1 MNAADNKKRTS
12 SGKLL
17 KEEPPV
23 QSSRSLNRG
32 EFGITAFVKK
42 RSFQK
47 AAGKAMRI
55 ASSGSTVHDGFNVGR
70 NYRSNSSA
78 RIAAVSKLECALRAR
93 NAAVVIF
100 AALIFLA
107 GVTPETGEIVVMPR
121 GAIILSRMEH
131 SWPV

>member
-1 MNAADNKKRTS
+1 MQLIIKADLFRKAI
-12 SGKLL
+12 

-42 RSFQK
+42 RSFQE

-70 NYRSNSSA
+70 
-78 RIAAVSKLECALRAR
+78 EC
-93 NAAVVIF
+93 F
-100 AALIFLA
+100 
-107 GVTPETGEIVVMPR
+107 
-121 GAIILSRMEH
+121 S
-131 SWPV
+131 